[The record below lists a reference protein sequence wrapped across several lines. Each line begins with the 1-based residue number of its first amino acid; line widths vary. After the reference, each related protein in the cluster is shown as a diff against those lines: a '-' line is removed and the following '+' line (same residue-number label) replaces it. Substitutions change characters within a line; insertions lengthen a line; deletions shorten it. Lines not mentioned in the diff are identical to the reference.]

1 MDIDFIS
8 DFLEFVSD
16 KQVTSKLELHSVKLY
31 DGDGDEI
38 ATIDEKGGVYI
49 PMEIVNKA
57 STDFVDLLF
66 KYEIKLKPNLEE
78 NYNFLRGIDFVNG
91 KGVSLTI
98 TSDNQILINFSK

>member
-8 DFLEFVSD
+8 DFLEFVND
-16 KQVTSKLELHSVKLY
+16 KQVTSKLELHSIKLY

-38 ATIDEKGGVYI
+38 VTIDDKGGVYI

-66 KYEIKLKPNLEE
+66 RYGIKLKPNVEE
-78 NYNFLRGIDFVNG
+78 NYNFMRGIDFVNN

-98 TSDNQILINFSK
+98 MDAQIVIQFNK